1 MTLQEIFDK
10 SVTGIKKQGR
20 LSQGPVNPGNGKP
33 GVCYYRHPDDPA
45 VRCAVGHLIPDEM
58 YDGKK
63 MEGRSVNS
71 DAVLGAP
78 LREHLGIPRD
88 SAGHPSPPVS
98 MLSQLQTAH
107 DNAPTVEK
115 FLISAADVAR
125 QFHLSSAVC
134 DVDVPDEFAEVKP

>member
-1 MTLQEIFDK
+1 MTLQEMFDK
-10 SVTGIKKQGR
+10 SVAGIKKQGR

-33 GVCYYRHPDDPA
+33 GVCYYRHPDDAA
-45 VRCAVGHLIPDEM
+45 VRCAVGHLIPDEL
-58 YDGKK
+58 YDRK
-63 MEGRSVNS
+63 MEGRNVRS

-78 LREHLGIPRD
+78 LRGHLGIPR
-88 SAGHPSPPVS
+88 STAGMSSPAVS

-134 DVDVPDEFAEVKP
+134 EVDVPDEFAEVKP

>member
-1 MTLQEIFDK
+1 MTLQEMFDK
-10 SVTGIKKQGR
+10 AVTGIKTQGR

-33 GVCYYRHPDDPA
+33 GVCYYRHPDDAA

-78 LREHLGIPRD
+78 LREHLGIPRV

-98 MLSQLQTAH
+98 MLFQLQTAH
-107 DNAPTVEK
+107 DDSHTVEE
-115 FLISAADVAR
+115 FLTRAASLAR
-125 QFHLSSAVC
+125 VFRLDPAVC
-134 DVDVPDEFAEVKP
+134 EVAA

>member
-10 SVTGIKKQGR
+10 SVTGIKTQGR

-33 GVCYYRHPDDPA
+33 GVCYYRHPDDAA
-45 VRCAVGHLIPDEM
+45 VRCAVGHLIPDEL
-58 YDGKK
+58 YDRK
-63 MEGRSVNS
+63 MEGRNVRS
-71 DAVLGAP
+71 DAVLGTAM
-78 LREHLGIPRD
+78 RERLGTPR
-88 SAGHPSPPVS
+88 SHAGHPSPAVS

-125 QFHLSSAVC
+125 QFHLNSAVC
-134 DVDVPDEFAEVKP
+134 KVAA